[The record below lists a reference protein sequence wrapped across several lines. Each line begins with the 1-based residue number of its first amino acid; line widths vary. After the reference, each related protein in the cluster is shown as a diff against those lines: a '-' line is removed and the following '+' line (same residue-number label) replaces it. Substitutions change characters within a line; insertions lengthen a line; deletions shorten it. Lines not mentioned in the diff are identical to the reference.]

1 MDVLE
6 LVAGEAPVADAR
18 GLSFSPA
25 EAAAALSGAGWL
37 APRVD
42 CAGAGGKEGLFAAFA
57 AALGREYFASNWDAF
72 DDALGS
78 LPYDAKGAAGFA
90 FLMEN
95 YASLPPETAGMFEE
109 SVRDAS
115 AAVLSGH
122 GLPLKAVLF

>member
-6 LVAGEAPVADAR
+6 LVSGEAPVADAR

-37 APRVD
+37 AARPD
-42 CAGAGGKEGLFAAFA
+42 CAGVEGKEALFAAFA

-72 DDALGS
+72 DDALSS
-78 LPYDAKGAAGFA
+78 LAYDEPDAAGYV

-95 YASLPPETAGMFEE
+95 YSSLPSDTAEKFEV
-109 SVRDAS
+109 SIRDA
-115 AAVLSGH
+115 AASMMADHGRPLRVL
-122 GLPLKAVLF
+122 LF